1 MPLMGSI
8 YVGSSGLQTSN
19 NALNTAAHNLSNIET
34 AGYTRQQILQGNKF
48 YNKIGIASVSDMQVG
63 IGVDYTKCRQVRDEF
78 LDASYRK
85 ENGRCSFYEI
95 CSESTGEIETLLGE
109 MEGASFKESLAK
121 LWTSVQELQK
131 DPSSSITQGVFIS
144 TCAQFL
150 ERASAV
156 SAGLNNYQQN
166 LNSRVTGMVE
176 DINTITDKIFDL
188 NNKIQKYE
196 IGVEEANDFRDQR
209 NYLLDQLSS
218 KISIKTV
225 ENVNG
230 GVEIYA
236 EGSPLLI
243 GDTVTHLEVVPND
256 DGFYDVTWGPLYDYQ
271 PVFNFHQTV
280 SSELNTD
287 IGELKSLLFA
297 RGDHVAN
304 YSDLEK
310 KDPNGVVP
318 DEEYAYSYYNNGT
331 KDTNDIPI
339 ASSIVM
345 NAQGQFDRL
354 IHNMVTAINNVIC
367 DNAEYS
373 DGTTSFEVFTRL
385 GTERYAYDA
394 VSGKN
399 KYVVENADNSPSDVS
414 TMYTISN
421 IKINPDLLK
430 QPTLNKFIK
439 DDKSVD
445 FEKATKLMEIFAGTG
460 KVMDLNKGVEI
471 DAAWTINP
479 NLNSKFGYIAFYD
492 SVVGSM
498 ANVGSVYNSIVSSQN
513 VTVDSLED
521 SRQQVLGVS
530 SEEELQNIIK
540 FQNAYN
546 ASSRYINVINE
557 MLEHIITQL

>member
-8 YVGSSGLQTSN
+8 YVGTSGLQTSN

-34 AGYTRQQILQGNKF
+34 AGYTRQQILQGSKF
-48 YNKIGIASVSDMQVG
+48 YNTIGIASVSDMQVG

-85 ENGRCSFYEI
+85 ENGRSSFYEI
-95 CSESTGEIETLLGE
+95 CSESTQEIETLLGE

-131 DPSSSITQGVFIS
+131 DPSSSITQGVFIA
-144 TCAQFL
+144 TCSQFL

-156 SAGLNNYQQN
+156 SKGLNDYQQN

-176 DINTITDKIFDL
+176 DINTITDQIFEL
-188 NNKIQKYE
+188 NNKIQKAE
-196 IGVEEANDFRDQR
+196 IGIEEANDYRDKR
-209 NYLLDQLSS
+209 NYLIDQLSS

-225 ENVNG
+225 ENANG

-243 GDTVTHLEVVPND
+243 GDTVTHLEVVANE
-256 DGFYDVTWGPLYDYQ
+256 DGFYNVTWGTLYDFQ
-271 PVFNFHQTV
+271 PVYNFHQTV
-280 SSELNTD
+280 SSDFDTD
-287 IGELKSLLFA
+287 TGELKSLLFA

-304 YSDLEK
+304 YSDLE
-310 KDPNGVVP
+310 D
-318 DEEYAYSYYNNGT
+318 YNFYNYGT
-331 KDTNDIPI
+331 PDTNDIPI

-367 DNAEYS
+367 DNADNSSKTGSY
-373 DGTTSFEVFTRL
+373 EVFTRL
-385 GTERYAYDA
+385 GSARYDA
-394 VSGKN
+394 AGDYIKEVTT
-399 KYVVENADNSPSDVS
+399 NSPADVS

-421 IKINPDLLK
+421 LKINPDLLK
-430 QPTLNKFIK
+430 QPTLNSFIK

-445 FEKATKLMEIFAGTG
+445 FEKATKLMEVFAGIG
-460 KVMDLNKGVEI
+460 QVRDLNKPGEVYV

-479 NLNSKFGYIAFYD
+479 NLNSKHGYIAFYD
-492 SVVGSM
+492 SVVGQM

-513 VTVDSLED
+513 ATVSSLEN

-546 ASSRYINVINE
+546 ASSRYINVIDQ
-557 MLEHIITQL
+557 MLEHIITTL

>member
-1 MPLMGSI
+1 
-8 YVGSSGLQTSN
+8 
-19 NALNTAAHNLSNIET
+19 
-34 AGYTRQQILQGNKF
+34 
-48 YNKIGIASVSDMQVG
+48 MQVG

-85 ENGRCSFYEI
+85 ENGRSSFYEI
-95 CSESTGEIETLLGE
+95 CSESTQEIETLLGE

-131 DPSSSITQGVFIS
+131 DPSSSITQGVFIA
-144 TCAQFL
+144 TCSQFL

-156 SAGLNNYQQN
+156 SKGLNDYQQN

-176 DINTITDKIFDL
+176 DINTITDQIFEL
-188 NNKIQKYE
+188 NNKIQKAE
-196 IGVEEANDFRDQR
+196 IGIEEANDYRDKR
-209 NYLLDQLSS
+209 NYLIDQLSS

-225 ENVNG
+225 ENANG

-243 GDTVTHLEVVPND
+243 GDTVTHLEVVANE
-256 DGFYDVTWGPLYDYQ
+256 DGFYNVTWGALYDFQ
-271 PVFNFHQTV
+271 PVYNFHQTV
-280 SSELNTD
+280 SSDFDTD
-287 IGELKSLLFA
+287 TGELKSLLFA

-304 YSDLEK
+304 YSDLE
-310 KDPNGVVP
+310 
-318 DEEYAYSYYNNGT
+318 EYNFYNYGT
-331 KDTNDIPI
+331 PDTNDIPI

-367 DNAEYS
+367 DNADNSSKTGSY
-373 DGTTSFEVFTRL
+373 EVFTRL
-385 GTERYAYDA
+385 GSDRYDA
-394 VSGKN
+394 AGNYIKEVTT
-399 KYVVENADNSPSDVS
+399 NSPADVS

-421 IKINPDLLK
+421 LKINPDLLK
-430 QPTLNKFIK
+430 QPTLNSFIK

-445 FEKATKLMEIFAGTG
+445 FEKATKLMEVFAGIG
-460 KVMDLNKGVEI
+460 QVRDLNKDGEVYV

-479 NLNSKFGYIAFYD
+479 NLNSKHGYIAFYD
-492 SVVGSM
+492 SVVGQM

-513 VTVDSLED
+513 ATVSSLEN

-546 ASSRYINVINE
+546 ASSRYINVIDQ
-557 MLEHIITQL
+557 MLEHIITTL

>member
-1 MPLMGSI
+1 MPLMESI
-8 YVGSSGLQTSN
+8 YVGTSGLQTSN

-34 AGYTRQQILQGNKF
+34 AGYTRQQILQGSKF
-48 YNKIGIASVSDMQVG
+48 YNTIGIASVSNMQVG

-85 ENGRCSFYEI
+85 ENGRSSFYEI
-95 CSESTGEIETLLGE
+95 CSESTQEIETLLGE

-131 DPSSSITQGVFIS
+131 DPSSSITQGVFIA
-144 TCAQFL
+144 TCSQFL

-156 SAGLNNYQQN
+156 SKGLNDYQQN

-176 DINTITDKIFDL
+176 DINTITDQIFEL
-188 NNKIQKYE
+188 NNKIQKAE
-196 IGVEEANDFRDQR
+196 IGIEEANDYRDKR
-209 NYLLDQLSS
+209 NYLIDQLSS

-225 ENVNG
+225 ENANG

-243 GDTVTHLEVVPND
+243 GDTVTHLEVVANE
-256 DGFYDVTWGPLYDYQ
+256 DGFYNVTWGALYDFQ
-271 PVFNFHQTV
+271 PVYNFHQTV
-280 SSELNTD
+280 SSDFDTD
-287 IGELKSLLFA
+287 TGELKSLLFA

-304 YSDLEK
+304 YSDLE
-310 KDPNGVVP
+310 
-318 DEEYAYSYYNNGT
+318 EYNFYNYGT
-331 KDTNDIPI
+331 PDTNDIPI

-367 DNAEYS
+367 DNADNLS
-373 DGTTSFEVFTRL
+373 KTGSHEVFTRL
-385 GTERYAYDA
+385 GSARYDA
-394 VSGKN
+394 AGYYIKEDISK
-399 KYVVENADNSPSDVS
+399 SPADVS

-421 IKINPDLLK
+421 LKINPDLLK
-430 QPTLNKFIK
+430 QPTLNSFIK

-445 FEKATKLMEIFAGTG
+445 FEKATKLMEVFAGIG
-460 KVMDLNKGVEI
+460 QVRDLNKPGEVYV

-479 NLNSKFGYIAFYD
+479 NLNSKHGYIAFYD
-492 SVVGSM
+492 SVVGQM

-513 VTVDSLED
+513 ATVSSLEN

-546 ASSRYINVINE
+546 ASSRYINVIDQ
-557 MLEHIITQL
+557 MLEHIITTL

>member
-8 YVGSSGLQTSN
+8 YVGTSGLQTSN

-34 AGYTRQQILQGNKF
+34 AGYTRQQILQGNRF
-48 YNKIGIASVSDMQVG
+48 YNTIGIASVSNMQVG

-85 ENGRCSFYEI
+85 ENGRSSFYEI
-95 CSESTGEIETLLGE
+95 CSESTQEIETLLGE

-131 DPSSSITQGVFIS
+131 DPSSSITQGVFIA
-144 TCAQFL
+144 TCSQFL

-156 SAGLNNYQQN
+156 SKGLNDYQQN

-176 DINTITDKIFDL
+176 DINTITDQIFEL
-188 NNKIQKYE
+188 NNKIQKAE
-196 IGVEEANDFRDQR
+196 IGIEEANDYRDKR
-209 NYLLDQLSS
+209 NYLIDQLSS

-225 ENVNG
+225 ENANG

-243 GDTVTHLEVVPND
+243 GDTVTHLEVVANE
-256 DGFYDVTWGPLYDYQ
+256 DGFYNVTWGALYDFQ
-271 PVFNFHQTV
+271 PVYNFHQTV
-280 SSELNTD
+280 SSDFDTD
-287 IGELKSLLFA
+287 TGELKSLLFA

-304 YSDLEK
+304 YSDLE
-310 KDPNGVVP
+310 
-318 DEEYAYSYYNNGT
+318 EYNFYNYGT
-331 KDTNDIPI
+331 PDTNDIPI

-367 DNAEYS
+367 DNADNLS
-373 DGTTSFEVFTRL
+373 KTGSHEVFTRL
-385 GTERYAYDA
+385 GSARYDA
-394 VSGKN
+394 AGYYIKEDISK
-399 KYVVENADNSPSDVS
+399 SPADVS

-421 IKINPDLLK
+421 LKINPDLLK
-430 QPTLNKFIK
+430 QPTLNSFIK

-445 FEKATKLMEIFAGTG
+445 FEKATKLMEVFAGIG
-460 KVMDLNKGVEI
+460 QVRDLNKPGEVYV

-479 NLNSKFGYIAFYD
+479 NLNSKHGYIAFYD
-492 SVVGSM
+492 SVVGQM

-513 VTVDSLED
+513 ATVSSLEN

-546 ASSRYINVINE
+546 ASSRYINVIDQ
-557 MLEHIITQL
+557 MLEHIITTL

>member
-8 YVGSSGLQTSN
+8 YVGTSGLQTSN
-19 NALNTAAHNLSNIET
+19 NALNTATHNLSNSET
-34 AGYTRQQILQGNKF
+34 AGYTRQQILQGSKF
-48 YNKIGIASVSDMQVG
+48 YNTIGIASVSNMQVG

-85 ENGRCSFYEI
+85 ENGRSSFYEI
-95 CSESTGEIETLLGE
+95 CSESTQEIETLLGE
-109 MEGASFKESLAK
+109 MEGASFRESLDK

-131 DPSSSITQGVFIS
+131 DPSSSITQGVFIA
-144 TCAQFL
+144 TCSQFL

-156 SAGLNNYQQN
+156 SKGLNDYQQN

-176 DINTITDKIFDL
+176 DINTITDQIFEL
-188 NNKIQKYE
+188 NNKIQKAE
-196 IGVEEANDFRDQR
+196 IGIEEANDYRDKR
-209 NYLLDQLSS
+209 NYLIDQLSS

-225 ENVNG
+225 ENANG

-243 GDTVTHLEVVPND
+243 GDTVTHLEVVANE
-256 DGFYDVTWGPLYDYQ
+256 DGFYNVTWGALYDFQ
-271 PVFNFHQTV
+271 PVYNFHQTV
-280 SSELNTD
+280 SSDFDTD
-287 IGELKSLLFA
+287 TGELKSLLFA

-304 YSDLEK
+304 YSDLE
-310 KDPNGVVP
+310 
-318 DEEYAYSYYNNGT
+318 EYNFYNYGT
-331 KDTNDIPI
+331 PDTNDIPI

-367 DNAEYS
+367 DNADNLS
-373 DGTTSFEVFTRL
+373 KTGSHEVFTRL
-385 GTERYAYDA
+385 GSARYDA
-394 VSGKN
+394 AGNYIKEDISK
-399 KYVVENADNSPSDVS
+399 SPADVS

-421 IKINPDLLK
+421 LKINPDLLK
-430 QPTLNKFIK
+430 QPTLNSFIK

-445 FEKATKLMEIFAGTG
+445 FEKATKLMEVFAGIG
-460 KVMDLNKGVEI
+460 QVRDLNKPGEVYV

-479 NLNSKFGYIAFYD
+479 NLNSKHGYIAFYD
-492 SVVGSM
+492 SVVGQM

-513 VTVDSLED
+513 ATVSSLEN

-546 ASSRYINVINE
+546 ASSRYINVIDQ
-557 MLEHIITQL
+557 MLEHIITTL

>member
-8 YVGSSGLQTSN
+8 YVGTSGLQTSN

-34 AGYTRQQILQGNKF
+34 AGYTRQQILQGSKF
-48 YNKIGIASVSDMQVG
+48 YNTIGIASVSNMQVG

-85 ENGRCSFYEI
+85 ENGRSSFYEI
-95 CSESTGEIETLLGE
+95 CSESTQEIETLLGE

-131 DPSSSITQGVFIS
+131 DPSSSITQGVFIA
-144 TCAQFL
+144 TCSQFL

-156 SAGLNNYQQN
+156 SKGLNDYQQN

-176 DINTITDKIFDL
+176 DINTITDQIFEL
-188 NNKIQKYE
+188 NNKIQKAE
-196 IGVEEANDFRDQR
+196 IGIEEANDYRDKR
-209 NYLLDQLSS
+209 NYLIDQLSS

-225 ENVNG
+225 ENANG

-243 GDTVTHLEVVPND
+243 GDTVTHLEVVANE
-256 DGFYDVTWGPLYDYQ
+256 DGFYNVTWGALYDFQ
-271 PVFNFHQTV
+271 PVYNFHQTV
-280 SSELNTD
+280 SSDFDTD
-287 IGELKSLLFA
+287 TGELKSLLFA

-304 YSDLEK
+304 YSDLE
-310 KDPNGVVP
+310 
-318 DEEYAYSYYNNGT
+318 EYNFYNYGT
-331 KDTNDIPI
+331 PDTNDIPI

-367 DNAEYS
+367 DNADNLS
-373 DGTTSFEVFTRL
+373 KTGSHEVFTRL
-385 GTERYAYDA
+385 GSARYDA
-394 VSGKN
+394 AGYYIKEDISK
-399 KYVVENADNSPSDVS
+399 SPADVS

-421 IKINPDLLK
+421 LKINPDLLK
-430 QPTLNKFIK
+430 QPTLNSFIK

-445 FEKATKLMEIFAGTG
+445 FEKATKLMEVFAGIG
-460 KVMDLNKGVEI
+460 QVRDLNKPGEEYV

-479 NLNSKFGYIAFYD
+479 NLNSKHGYIAFYD
-492 SVVGSM
+492 SVVGQM

-513 VTVDSLED
+513 ATVSSLEN

-546 ASSRYINVINE
+546 ASSRYINVIDQ
-557 MLEHIITQL
+557 MLEHIITTL

>member
-8 YVGSSGLQTSN
+8 YVGTSGLQTSN

-34 AGYTRQQILQGNKF
+34 AGYTRQQILQGSKF
-48 YNKIGIASVSDMQVG
+48 YNTIGIASVSNMQVG

-85 ENGRCSFYEI
+85 ENGRSSFYEI
-95 CSESTGEIETLLGE
+95 CSESTQEIETLLGE

-131 DPSSSITQGVFIS
+131 DPSSSITQGVFIA
-144 TCAQFL
+144 TCSQFL

-156 SAGLNNYQQN
+156 SKGLNDYQQN

-176 DINTITDKIFDL
+176 DINTITDQIFEL
-188 NNKIQKYE
+188 NNKIQKAE
-196 IGVEEANDFRDQR
+196 IGIEEANDYRDKR
-209 NYLLDQLSS
+209 NYLIDQLSS

-225 ENVNG
+225 ENANG

-243 GDTVTHLEVVPND
+243 GDTVTHLEVVANE
-256 DGFYDVTWGPLYDYQ
+256 DGFYNVTWGALYDFQ
-271 PVFNFHQTV
+271 PVYNFHQTV
-280 SSELNTD
+280 SSDFDTD
-287 IGELKSLLFA
+287 TGELKSMLFA

-304 YSDLEK
+304 YSEL
-310 KDPNGVVP
+310 
-318 DEEYAYSYYNNGT
+318 EEYNFYNYGT
-331 KDTNDIPI
+331 PDTNDIPI

-367 DNAEYS
+367 DNADNLS
-373 DGTTSFEVFTRL
+373 KTGSHEVFTRL
-385 GTERYAYDA
+385 GSARYDA
-394 VSGKN
+394 AGYYIKEDISK
-399 KYVVENADNSPSDVS
+399 SPADVS

-421 IKINPDLLK
+421 LKINPDLLK
-430 QPTLNKFIK
+430 QPTLNSFIK

-445 FEKATKLMEIFAGTG
+445 FEKATKLMEVFAGIG
-460 KVMDLNKGVEI
+460 QVRDLNKDGEVYV

-479 NLNSKFGYIAFYD
+479 NLNSKHGYIAFYD
-492 SVVGSM
+492 SVVGQM

-513 VTVDSLED
+513 ATVSSLEN

-546 ASSRYINVINE
+546 ASSRYINVIDQ
-557 MLEHIITQL
+557 MLEHIITTL

>member
-8 YVGSSGLQTSN
+8 YVGTSGLQTSN

-34 AGYTRQQILQGNKF
+34 AGYTRQQILQGSKF
-48 YNKIGIASVSDMQVG
+48 YNTIGIASVSNMQVG

-85 ENGRCSFYEI
+85 ENGRSSFYEI
-95 CSESTGEIETLLGE
+95 CSESTQEIETLLGE

-131 DPSSSITQGVFIS
+131 DPSSSITQGVFIA
-144 TCAQFL
+144 TCSQFL

-156 SAGLNNYQQN
+156 SKGLNDYQQN

-176 DINTITDKIFDL
+176 DINTITDQIFEL
-188 NNKIQKYE
+188 NNKIQKAE
-196 IGVEEANDFRDQR
+196 IGIEEANDYRDKR
-209 NYLLDQLSS
+209 NYLIDQLSS

-243 GDTVTHLEVVPND
+243 GDTVTHLEVVANE
-256 DGFYDVTWGPLYDYQ
+256 DGFYNVTWGALYDFQ
-271 PVFNFHQTV
+271 PVYNFHQTV
-280 SSELNTD
+280 SSDFDTD
-287 IGELKSLLFA
+287 TGELKSLLFA

-304 YSDLEK
+304 YSDLE
-310 KDPNGVVP
+310 
-318 DEEYAYSYYNNGT
+318 EYNFYNYGT
-331 KDTNDIPI
+331 PDTNDIPI

-367 DNAEYS
+367 DNADNLS
-373 DGTTSFEVFTRL
+373 KTGSHEVFTRL
-385 GTERYAYDA
+385 GSARYDA
-394 VSGKN
+394 AGYYIKEDISK
-399 KYVVENADNSPSDVS
+399 SPADVS

-421 IKINPDLLK
+421 LKINPDLLK
-430 QPTLNKFIK
+430 QPTLNSFIK

-445 FEKATKLMEIFAGTG
+445 FEKATKLMEVFAGIG
-460 KVMDLNKGVEI
+460 QVRDLNKPGEVYV

-479 NLNSKFGYIAFYD
+479 NLNSKHGYIAFYD
-492 SVVGSM
+492 SVVGQM

-513 VTVDSLED
+513 ATVSSLEN

-546 ASSRYINVINE
+546 ASSRYINVIDQ
-557 MLEHIITQL
+557 MLEHIITTL

>member
-8 YVGSSGLQTSN
+8 YVGTSGLQTSN

-34 AGYTRQQILQGNKF
+34 AGYTRQQILQGSKF
-48 YNKIGIASVSDMQVG
+48 YNTIGIASVSNMQVG

-78 LDASYRK
+78 LDVSYRK
-85 ENGRCSFYEI
+85 ENGRSSFYEI
-95 CSESTGEIETLLGE
+95 CSESTQEIETLLGE

-131 DPSSSITQGVFIS
+131 DPSSSITQGVFIA
-144 TCAQFL
+144 TCSQFL

-156 SAGLNNYQQN
+156 SKGLNDYQQN

-176 DINTITDKIFDL
+176 DINTITDQIFEL
-188 NNKIQKYE
+188 NNKIQKAE
-196 IGVEEANDFRDQR
+196 IGIEEANDYRDKR
-209 NYLLDQLSS
+209 NYLIDQLSS

-225 ENVNG
+225 ENANG

-243 GDTVTHLEVVPND
+243 GDTVTHLEVVANE
-256 DGFYDVTWGPLYDYQ
+256 DGFYNVTWGALYDFQ
-271 PVFNFHQTV
+271 PVYNFHQTV
-280 SSELNTD
+280 SSDFDTD
-287 IGELKSLLFA
+287 TGELKSLLFA

-304 YSDLEK
+304 YSDLE
-310 KDPNGVVP
+310 
-318 DEEYAYSYYNNGT
+318 EYNFYNYGT
-331 KDTNDIPI
+331 PDTNDIPI

-367 DNAEYS
+367 DNADNLS
-373 DGTTSFEVFTRL
+373 KTGSHEVFTRL
-385 GTERYAYDA
+385 GSARYDA
-394 VSGKN
+394 AGYYIKEDISK
-399 KYVVENADNSPSDVS
+399 SPADVS

-421 IKINPDLLK
+421 LKINPDLLK
-430 QPTLNKFIK
+430 QPTLNSFIK

-445 FEKATKLMEIFAGTG
+445 FEKATKLMEVFAGIG
-460 KVMDLNKGVEI
+460 QVRDLNKPGEVYV

-479 NLNSKFGYIAFYD
+479 NLNSKHGYIAFYD
-492 SVVGSM
+492 SVVGQM

-513 VTVDSLED
+513 ATVSSLEN

-546 ASSRYINVINE
+546 ASSRYINVIDQ
-557 MLEHIITQL
+557 MLEHIITTL

>member
-8 YVGSSGLQTSN
+8 YVGTSGLQTSN

-34 AGYTRQQILQGNKF
+34 AGYTRQQILQGNRF
-48 YNKIGIASVSDMQVG
+48 YNTIGIASVSNMQVG

-85 ENGRCSFYEI
+85 ENGRSSFYEI
-95 CSESTGEIETLLGE
+95 CSESTQEIETLLGE

-131 DPSSSITQGVFIS
+131 DPSSSITQGVFIA
-144 TCAQFL
+144 TCSQFL

-156 SAGLNNYQQN
+156 SKGLNDYQQN

-176 DINTITDKIFDL
+176 DINTITDQIFEL
-188 NNKIQKYE
+188 NNKIQKAE
-196 IGVEEANDFRDQR
+196 IGIEEANDYRDKR
-209 NYLLDQLSS
+209 NYLIDQLSS

-225 ENVNG
+225 ENANG

-243 GDTVTHLEVVPND
+243 GDTVTHLEVVANE
-256 DGFYDVTWGPLYDYQ
+256 DGFYNVTWGALYDFQ
-271 PVFNFHQTV
+271 PVYNFHQTV
-280 SSELNTD
+280 SSDFDTD
-287 IGELKSLLFA
+287 TGELKSLLFA

-304 YSDLEK
+304 YSDLE
-310 KDPNGVVP
+310 
-318 DEEYAYSYYNNGT
+318 EYNFYNYGT
-331 KDTNDIPI
+331 PDTNDIPI

-367 DNAEYS
+367 DNADNLS
-373 DGTTSFEVFTRL
+373 KTGSHEVFTRL
-385 GTERYAYDA
+385 GSARYDA
-394 VSGKN
+394 AGYYIKEDISK
-399 KYVVENADNSPSDVS
+399 SPADVS

-421 IKINPDLLK
+421 LKINPDLLK
-430 QPTLNKFIK
+430 QPTLNSFIK

-445 FEKATKLMEIFAGTG
+445 FEKATKLMEVFAGIG
-460 KVMDLNKGVEI
+460 QVRDLNKDGEVYV

-479 NLNSKFGYIAFYD
+479 NLNSKHGYIAFYD
-492 SVVGSM
+492 SVVGQM

-513 VTVDSLED
+513 ATVSSLEN

-546 ASSRYINVINE
+546 ASSRYINVIDQ
-557 MLEHIITQL
+557 MLEHIITTL

>member
-8 YVGSSGLQTSN
+8 YVGTSGLQTSN

-34 AGYTRQQILQGNKF
+34 AGYTRQQILQGNRF
-48 YNKIGIASVSDMQVG
+48 YNTIGIASVSNMQVG

-85 ENGRCSFYEI
+85 ENGRSSFYEI
-95 CSESTGEIETLLGE
+95 CSESTQEIETLLGE

-131 DPSSSITQGVFIS
+131 DPSSSITQGVFIA
-144 TCAQFL
+144 TCSQFL

-156 SAGLNNYQQN
+156 SKGLNDYQQN

-176 DINTITDKIFDL
+176 DINTITDQIFEL
-188 NNKIQKYE
+188 NNKIQKAE
-196 IGVEEANDFRDQR
+196 IGIEEANDYRDKR
-209 NYLLDQLSS
+209 NYLIDQLSS

-225 ENVNG
+225 ENANG

-243 GDTVTHLEVVPND
+243 GDTVTHLEVVANE
-256 DGFYDVTWGPLYDYQ
+256 DGFYNVTWGALYDFQ
-271 PVFNFHQTV
+271 PVYNFHQTV
-280 SSELNTD
+280 SSDFDTD
-287 IGELKSLLFA
+287 TGELKSLLFA

-304 YSDLEK
+304 YSDLE
-310 KDPNGVVP
+310 N
-318 DEEYAYSYYNNGT
+318 YNFYNYGT
-331 KDTNDIPI
+331 PDTNDIPI

-367 DNAEYS
+367 DNADNSSKTGSY
-373 DGTTSFEVFTRL
+373 EVFTRL
-385 GTERYAYDA
+385 GSARYDA
-394 VSGKN
+394 AGDYIKEDISK
-399 KYVVENADNSPSDVS
+399 SPADVS

-421 IKINPDLLK
+421 LKINPDLLK
-430 QPTLNKFIK
+430 QPILNSFIK

-445 FEKATKLMEIFAGTG
+445 FEKATKLMEVFAGIG
-460 KVMDLNKGVEI
+460 QVRDLSKDGEVYV

-479 NLNSKFGYIAFYD
+479 NLNSKHGYIAFYD
-492 SVVGSM
+492 SVVGQM

-513 VTVDSLED
+513 ATVSSLEN

-546 ASSRYINVINE
+546 ASSRYINVIDQ
-557 MLEHIITQL
+557 MLEHIITTL

>member
-8 YVGSSGLQTSN
+8 YVGTSGLQTSN

-34 AGYTRQQILQGNKF
+34 AGYTRQQILQGSKF
-48 YNKIGIASVSDMQVG
+48 YNTIGIASVSNMQVG

-85 ENGRCSFYEI
+85 ENGRSSFYEI
-95 CSESTGEIETLLGE
+95 CSESTQEIETLLGE

-131 DPSSSITQGVFIS
+131 DSSSSITQGVFIA
-144 TCAQFL
+144 TCSQFL

-156 SAGLNNYQQN
+156 SKGLNDYQQN

-176 DINTITDKIFDL
+176 DINTITDQIFEL
-188 NNKIQKYE
+188 NNKIQKAE
-196 IGVEEANDFRDQR
+196 IGIEEANDYRDKR
-209 NYLLDQLSS
+209 NYLIDQLSS

-225 ENVNG
+225 ENANG

-243 GDTVTHLEVVPND
+243 GDTVTHLEVVANE
-256 DGFYDVTWGPLYDYQ
+256 DGFYNVTWGALYDFQ
-271 PVFNFHQTV
+271 PVYNFHQTV
-280 SSELNTD
+280 SSDFDTD
-287 IGELKSLLFA
+287 TGELKSLLFA

-304 YSDLEK
+304 YSDLE
-310 KDPNGVVP
+310 
-318 DEEYAYSYYNNGT
+318 EYNFYNYGT
-331 KDTNDIPI
+331 PDTNDIPI

-367 DNAEYS
+367 DNADNLS
-373 DGTTSFEVFTRL
+373 KTGSHEVFTRL
-385 GTERYAYDA
+385 GSARYDA
-394 VSGKN
+394 AGYYIKEDISK
-399 KYVVENADNSPSDVS
+399 SPADVS

-421 IKINPDLLK
+421 LKINPDLLK
-430 QPTLNKFIK
+430 QPTLNSFIK

-445 FEKATKLMEIFAGTG
+445 FEKATKLMEVFAGIG
-460 KVMDLNKGVEI
+460 QVRDLNKPGEVYV

-479 NLNSKFGYIAFYD
+479 NLNSKHGYIAFYD
-492 SVVGSM
+492 SVVGQM

-513 VTVDSLED
+513 ATVSSLEN

-546 ASSRYINVINE
+546 ASSRYINVIDQ
-557 MLEHIITQL
+557 MLEHIITTL

>member
-8 YVGSSGLQTSN
+8 YVGTSGLQTSN

-34 AGYTRQQILQGNKF
+34 AGYTRQQILQGSKF
-48 YNKIGIASVSDMQVG
+48 YNTIGIASVSNMQVG

-85 ENGRCSFYEI
+85 ENGRSSFYEI
-95 CSESTGEIETLLGE
+95 CSESTQEIETLLGE

-131 DPSSSITQGVFIS
+131 DPSSSITQGVFIA
-144 TCAQFL
+144 TCSQFL

-156 SAGLNNYQQN
+156 SKGLNDYQQN

-176 DINTITDKIFDL
+176 DINTITDQIFEL
-188 NNKIQKYE
+188 NNKIQKAE
-196 IGVEEANDFRDQR
+196 IGIEEANDYRDKR
-209 NYLLDQLSS
+209 NYLIDQLSS

-225 ENVNG
+225 ENANG

-243 GDTVTHLEVVPND
+243 GDTVTHLEVVANE
-256 DGFYDVTWGPLYDYQ
+256 DGFYNVTWGALYDFQ
-271 PVFNFHQTV
+271 PVYNFHQTV
-280 SSELNTD
+280 SSDFDTD
-287 IGELKSLLFA
+287 TGELKSLLFA

-304 YSDLEK
+304 YSDLE
-310 KDPNGVVP
+310 
-318 DEEYAYSYYNNGT
+318 EYNFYNYGT
-331 KDTNDIPI
+331 PDTNDIPI

-367 DNAEYS
+367 DNADNSSKTGSY
-373 DGTTSFEVFTRL
+373 EVFTRL
-385 GTERYAYDA
+385 GSARYDA
-394 VSGKN
+394 AGYYIKEVTT
-399 KYVVENADNSPSDVS
+399 NSPADVS

-421 IKINPDLLK
+421 LKINPDLLK
-430 QPTLNKFIK
+430 QPTLNSFIK

-445 FEKATKLMEIFAGTG
+445 FEKATKLMEVFAGIG
-460 KVMDLNKGVEI
+460 QVRDLNKDGEVYV

-479 NLNSKFGYIAFYD
+479 NLNSKHGYIAFYD
-492 SVVGSM
+492 SVVGQM

-513 VTVDSLED
+513 ATVSSLEN

-546 ASSRYINVINE
+546 ASSRYINVIDQ
-557 MLEHIITQL
+557 MLEHIITTL

>member
-8 YVGSSGLQTSN
+8 YVGASGLQTSN
-19 NALNTAAHNLSNIET
+19 NALNTSAHNLANIET
-34 AGYTRQQILQGNKF
+34 AGYTRQQTLQGNKF
-48 YNKIGIASVSDMQVG
+48 YNNIGIAAVSNMQVG

-85 ENGRCSFYEI
+85 ENGRNSFYEI

-131 DPSSSITQGVFIS
+131 DPSSSITQGVFVS
-144 TCAQFL
+144 TCSQFL
-150 ERASAV
+150 ERAGAV
-156 SAGLNNYQQN
+156 YTGLDNYQQN
-166 LNSRVTGMVE
+166 LNSRVTGMVDE
-176 DINTITDKIFDL
+176 INTISDRISVLNDL
-188 NNKIQKYE
+188 IQKNE
-196 IGVEEANDFRDQR
+196 IGVEEANDYRDER
-209 NYLLDQLSS
+209 NYLIDKLSS

-225 ENVNG
+225 ENVKG

-236 EGSPLLI
+236 EGSPLII
-243 GDTVTHLEVVPND
+243 GDTVTHLETKLNEH
-256 DGFYDVTWGPLYDYQ
+256 GFYDVTWGALYDYQ
-271 PVFNFHQTV
+271 PVFNFHQEV
-280 SSELNTD
+280 SSDFNTD

-297 RGDHVAN
+297 RGDHKAN
-304 YSDLEK
+304 YSDMEK
-310 KDPNGVVP
+310 GATAQ
-318 DEEYAYSYYNNGT
+318 EAYNYYNYGT
-331 KDTNDIPI
+331 PDTNDVPI
-339 ASSIVM
+339 SGSIVM
-345 NAQGQFDRL
+345 NAQAEFDRL

-367 DNAEYS
+367 DNADNS
-373 DGTTSFEVFTRL
+373 SGTQSVEVFQRL
-385 GTERYAYDA
+385 GSPRYDDA
-394 VSGKN
+394 GNYIK
-399 KYVVENADNSPSDVS
+399 ENTDRSPSDVS

-421 IKINPDLLK
+421 LKINPDLLK

-439 DDKSVD
+439 DDQSVD

-460 KVMDLNKGVEI
+460 KVMDLNKGIEI

-479 NLNSKFGYIAFYD
+479 NLNSKLGYIAYYD
-492 SVVGSM
+492 AVVGSM
-498 ANVGSVYNSIVSSQN
+498 ANIGSVYNSIVSSQT
-513 VTVDSLED
+513 VTVESLED

-557 MLEHIITQL
+557 MLEHIITSL

>member
-8 YVGSSGLQTSN
+8 YVGTSGLQTSN

-34 AGYTRQQILQGNKF
+34 AGYTRQQILQGNRF
-48 YNKIGIASVSDMQVG
+48 YNTIGIASVSNMQVG

-85 ENGRCSFYEI
+85 ENGRSSFYEI
-95 CSESTGEIETLLGE
+95 CSESTQEIETLLGE

-131 DPSSSITQGVFIS
+131 DPSSSITQGVFIA
-144 TCAQFL
+144 TCSQFL

-156 SAGLNNYQQN
+156 SKGLNDYQQN

-176 DINTITDKIFDL
+176 DINTITDQIFEL
-188 NNKIQKYE
+188 NNKIQKAE
-196 IGVEEANDFRDQR
+196 IGIEEANDYRDKR
-209 NYLLDQLSS
+209 NYLIDQLSS

-225 ENVNG
+225 ENANG

-243 GDTVTHLEVVPND
+243 GDTVTHLEVVANE
-256 DGFYDVTWGPLYDYQ
+256 DGFYNVTWGALYDFQ
-271 PVFNFHQTV
+271 PVYNFHQTV
-280 SSELNTD
+280 SSDFDTD
-287 IGELKSLLFA
+287 TGELKSLLFA

-304 YSDLEK
+304 YSDLE
-310 KDPNGVVP
+310 N
-318 DEEYAYSYYNNGT
+318 YNFYNYGT
-331 KDTNDIPI
+331 PDTNDIPI

-367 DNAEYS
+367 DNADNSSKTGSY
-373 DGTTSFEVFTRL
+373 EVFTRL
-385 GTERYAYDA
+385 GSARYDA
-394 VSGKN
+394 AGNYIKEVTT
-399 KYVVENADNSPSDVS
+399 NSPADVS

-421 IKINPDLLK
+421 LKINPDLLK
-430 QPTLNKFIK
+430 QPTLNSFIK

-445 FEKATKLMEIFAGTG
+445 FEKATKLMEVFAGIG
-460 KVMDLNKGVEI
+460 QVRDLNKPGEVYV

-479 NLNSKFGYIAFYD
+479 NLNSKHGYIAFYD
-492 SVVGSM
+492 SVVGQM

-513 VTVDSLED
+513 ATVSSLEN

-546 ASSRYINVINE
+546 ASSRYINVIDQ
-557 MLEHIITQL
+557 MLEHIITTL

>member
-8 YVGSSGLQTSN
+8 YVGTSGLQTSN

-34 AGYTRQQILQGNKF
+34 AGYTRQQILQGSKF
-48 YNKIGIASVSDMQVG
+48 YNTIGIASVSNMQVG

-85 ENGRCSFYEI
+85 ENGRSSFYEI
-95 CSESTGEIETLLGE
+95 CSESTQEIETLLGE

-131 DPSSSITQGVFIS
+131 DPSSSITQGVFIA
-144 TCAQFL
+144 TCSQFL

-156 SAGLNNYQQN
+156 SKGLNDYQQN

-176 DINTITDKIFDL
+176 DINTITDQIFEL
-188 NNKIQKYE
+188 NNKIQKAE
-196 IGVEEANDFRDQR
+196 IGIEEANDYRDKR
-209 NYLLDQLSS
+209 NYLIDQLSS

-225 ENVNG
+225 ENANG

-243 GDTVTHLEVVPND
+243 GDTVTHLEVVANE
-256 DGFYDVTWGPLYDYQ
+256 DGFYNVTWGALYDFQ
-271 PVFNFHQTV
+271 PVYNFHQTV
-280 SSELNTD
+280 SSDFDTD
-287 IGELKSLLFA
+287 TGELKSLLFA

-304 YSDLEK
+304 YSDLE
-310 KDPNGVVP
+310 
-318 DEEYAYSYYNNGT
+318 EYNFYNYGT
-331 KDTNDIPI
+331 PDTNDIPI

-367 DNAEYS
+367 DNADNLS
-373 DGTTSFEVFTRL
+373 KTGSHEVFTRL
-385 GTERYAYDA
+385 GSARYDA
-394 VSGKN
+394 AGYYIKEDISK
-399 KYVVENADNSPSDVS
+399 SPADVS

-421 IKINPDLLK
+421 LKINPDLLK
-430 QPTLNKFIK
+430 QPTLNSFIK

-445 FEKATKLMEIFAGTG
+445 FEKATKLREVFAGIG
-460 KVMDLNKGVEI
+460 QVRDLNKPGEVYV

-479 NLNSKFGYIAFYD
+479 NLNSKHGYIAFYD
-492 SVVGSM
+492 SVVGQM

-513 VTVDSLED
+513 ATVSSLEN

-546 ASSRYINVINE
+546 ASSRYINVIDQ
-557 MLEHIITQL
+557 MLEHIITTL

>member
-8 YVGSSGLQTSN
+8 YVGTSGLQTSN

-34 AGYTRQQILQGNKF
+34 AGYTRQQILQGSKF
-48 YNKIGIASVSDMQVG
+48 YNTIGIASVSNMQVG

-85 ENGRCSFYEI
+85 ENGRSSFYEI
-95 CSESTGEIETLLGE
+95 CSESTQEIETLLGE

-131 DPSSSITQGVFIS
+131 DPSSSITQGVFIA
-144 TCAQFL
+144 TCSQFL

-156 SAGLNNYQQN
+156 SKGLNDYQQN

-176 DINTITDKIFDL
+176 DINTITDQIFEL
-188 NNKIQKYE
+188 NNKIQKAE
-196 IGVEEANDFRDQR
+196 IGIEEANDYRDKR
-209 NYLLDQLSS
+209 NYLIDQLSS

-225 ENVNG
+225 ENANG

-243 GDTVTHLEVVPND
+243 GDTVTHLEVVANE
-256 DGFYDVTWGPLYDYQ
+256 DGFYNVTWGALYGFQ
-271 PVFNFHQTV
+271 PVYNFHQTV
-280 SSELNTD
+280 SSDFDTD
-287 IGELKSLLFA
+287 TGELKSLLFA

-304 YSDLEK
+304 YSDLE
-310 KDPNGVVP
+310 
-318 DEEYAYSYYNNGT
+318 EYNFYNYGT
-331 KDTNDIPI
+331 PDTNDIPI

-367 DNAEYS
+367 DNADNLS
-373 DGTTSFEVFTRL
+373 KTGSHEVFTRL
-385 GTERYAYDA
+385 GSARYDA
-394 VSGKN
+394 AGYYIKEDISK
-399 KYVVENADNSPSDVS
+399 SPSDVS

-421 IKINPDLLK
+421 LKINPDLLK
-430 QPTLNKFIK
+430 QPTLNSFIK

-445 FEKATKLMEIFAGTG
+445 FEKATKLMEVFAGIG
-460 KVMDLNKGVEI
+460 QVRDLNKPGEVYV

-479 NLNSKFGYIAFYD
+479 NLNSKHGYIAFYD
-492 SVVGSM
+492 SVVGQM

-513 VTVDSLED
+513 ATVSSLEN

-546 ASSRYINVINE
+546 ASSRYINVIDQ
-557 MLEHIITQL
+557 MLEHIITTL

>member
-8 YVGSSGLQTSN
+8 YVGTSGLQTSN

-34 AGYTRQQILQGNKF
+34 AGYTRQQILQGNRF
-48 YNKIGIASVSDMQVG
+48 YNTIGIASVSNMQVG

-85 ENGRCSFYEI
+85 ENGRSSFYEI
-95 CSESTGEIETLLGE
+95 CSESTQEIETLLGE

-131 DPSSSITQGVFIS
+131 DPSSSITQGVFIA
-144 TCAQFL
+144 TCSQFL

-156 SAGLNNYQQN
+156 SKGLNDYQQN

-176 DINTITDKIFDL
+176 DINTITDQIFEL
-188 NNKIQKYE
+188 NNKIQKAE
-196 IGVEEANDFRDQR
+196 IGIEEANDYRDKR
-209 NYLLDQLSS
+209 NYLIDQLSS

-225 ENVNG
+225 ENANG

-243 GDTVTHLEVVPND
+243 GDTVTHLEVVANE
-256 DGFYDVTWGPLYDYQ
+256 DGFYNVTWGALYDFQ
-271 PVFNFHQTV
+271 PVYNFHQTV
-280 SSELNTD
+280 SSDFDTD
-287 IGELKSLLFA
+287 TGELKSLLFA

-304 YSDLEK
+304 YSDLE
-310 KDPNGVVP
+310 N
-318 DEEYAYSYYNNGT
+318 YNFYNYGT
-331 KDTNDIPI
+331 PDTNDIPI

-367 DNAEYS
+367 DNADNSSKTGSY
-373 DGTTSFEVFTRL
+373 EVFTRL
-385 GTERYAYDA
+385 GSDRYDA
-394 VSGKN
+394 AGDYIKEDTSKSL
-399 KYVVENADNSPSDVS
+399 ADVS

-421 IKINPDLLK
+421 LKINPDLLK
-430 QPTLNKFIK
+430 QPTLNSFIK

-445 FEKATKLMEIFAGTG
+445 FEKATKLMEVFAGIG
-460 KVMDLNKGVEI
+460 QVRDLNKPGEEYV

-479 NLNSKFGYIAFYD
+479 NLNSKHGYIAFYD
-492 SVVGSM
+492 SVVGQM

-513 VTVDSLED
+513 ATVSSLEN

-546 ASSRYINVINE
+546 ASSRYINVIDQ
-557 MLEHIITQL
+557 MLEHIITTL

>member
-8 YVGSSGLQTSN
+8 YVGTSGLQTSN

-34 AGYTRQQILQGNKF
+34 AGYTRQQILQGSKF
-48 YNKIGIASVSDMQVG
+48 YNTIGIASVSNMQVG

-85 ENGRCSFYEI
+85 ENGRSSFYEI
-95 CSESTGEIETLLGE
+95 CSESTQEIETLLGE

-131 DPSSSITQGVFIS
+131 DPSSSITQGVFIA
-144 TCAQFL
+144 TCSQFL

-156 SAGLNNYQQN
+156 SKGLNDYQQN

-176 DINTITDKIFDL
+176 DINTITDQIFEL
-188 NNKIQKYE
+188 NNKIQKAE
-196 IGVEEANDFRDQR
+196 IGIEEANDYRDKR
-209 NYLLDQLSS
+209 NYLIDQLSS

-225 ENVNG
+225 ENANG

-243 GDTVTHLEVVPND
+243 GDTVTHLEVVTNE
-256 DGFYDVTWGPLYDYQ
+256 DGFYNVTWGALYDFQ
-271 PVFNFHQTV
+271 PVYNFHQTV
-280 SSELNTD
+280 SSDFDTD
-287 IGELKSLLFA
+287 TGELKSLLFA

-304 YSDLEK
+304 YSDLE
-310 KDPNGVVP
+310 N
-318 DEEYAYSYYNNGT
+318 YNFYNYGT
-331 KDTNDIPI
+331 PDTNDIPI

-367 DNAEYS
+367 DNADNSSKTGSY
-373 DGTTSFEVFTRL
+373 EVFTRL
-385 GTERYAYDA
+385 GSARYDA
-394 VSGKN
+394 AGNYIKEDISK
-399 KYVVENADNSPSDVS
+399 SPADVS

-421 IKINPDLLK
+421 LKINPDLLK
-430 QPTLNKFIK
+430 QPTLNSFIK

-445 FEKATKLMEIFAGTG
+445 FEKATKLMEVFAGIG
-460 KVMDLNKGVEI
+460 QVRDLNKPGEVYV

-479 NLNSKFGYIAFYD
+479 NLNSKHGYIAFYD
-492 SVVGSM
+492 SVVGQM

-513 VTVDSLED
+513 ATVSSLEN

-546 ASSRYINVINE
+546 ASSRYINVIDQ
-557 MLEHIITQL
+557 MLEHIITTL

>member
-1 MPLMGSI
+1 MGSI
-8 YVGSSGLQTSN
+8 YVGTSGLQTSN

-34 AGYTRQQILQGNKF
+34 AGYTRQQILQGSKF
-48 YNKIGIASVSDMQVG
+48 YNTIGIASVSNMQVG

-85 ENGRCSFYEI
+85 ENGRSSFYEI
-95 CSESTGEIETLLGE
+95 CSESTQEIETLLGE

-131 DPSSSITQGVFIS
+131 DPSSSITQGVFIA
-144 TCAQFL
+144 TCSQFL

-156 SAGLNNYQQN
+156 SKGLNDYQQN

-176 DINTITDKIFDL
+176 DINTITDQIFEL
-188 NNKIQKYE
+188 NNKIQKAE
-196 IGVEEANDFRDQR
+196 IGIEEANDYRDKR
-209 NYLLDQLSS
+209 NYLIDQLSS

-225 ENVNG
+225 ENANG

-243 GDTVTHLEVVPND
+243 GDTVTHLEVVANE
-256 DGFYDVTWGPLYDYQ
+256 DGFYNVTWGALYDFQ
-271 PVFNFHQTV
+271 PVYNFHQTV
-280 SSELNTD
+280 SSDFDTD
-287 IGELKSLLFA
+287 TGELKSLLFA

-304 YSDLEK
+304 YSDLE
-310 KDPNGVVP
+310 
-318 DEEYAYSYYNNGT
+318 EYNFYNYGT
-331 KDTNDIPI
+331 PDTNDIPI

-367 DNAEYS
+367 DNADNLS
-373 DGTTSFEVFTRL
+373 KTGSHEVFTRL
-385 GTERYAYDA
+385 GSARYDA
-394 VSGKN
+394 AGYYIKEDISK
-399 KYVVENADNSPSDVS
+399 SPADVS

-421 IKINPDLLK
+421 LKINPDLLK
-430 QPTLNKFIK
+430 QPTLNSFIK

-445 FEKATKLMEIFAGTG
+445 FEKATKLMEVFAGIG
-460 KVMDLNKGVEI
+460 QVRDLNKPGEVYV

-479 NLNSKFGYIAFYD
+479 NLNSKHGYIAFYD
-492 SVVGSM
+492 SVVGQM

-513 VTVDSLED
+513 ATVSSLEN

-546 ASSRYINVINE
+546 ASSRYINVIDQ
-557 MLEHIITQL
+557 MLEHIITTL

>member
-8 YVGSSGLQTSN
+8 YVGTSGLQTSN

-34 AGYTRQQILQGNKF
+34 AGYTRQQILQGNRF
-48 YNKIGIASVSDMQVG
+48 YNTIGIASVSNMQVG

-85 ENGRCSFYEI
+85 ENGRSSFYEI
-95 CSESTGEIETLLGE
+95 CSESTQEIETLLGE

-131 DPSSSITQGVFIS
+131 DPSSSITQGVFIA
-144 TCAQFL
+144 TCSQFL

-156 SAGLNNYQQN
+156 SKGLNDYQQN

-176 DINTITDKIFDL
+176 DINTITDQIFEL
-188 NNKIQKYE
+188 NNKIQKAE
-196 IGVEEANDFRDQR
+196 IGIEEANDYRDKR
-209 NYLLDQLSS
+209 NYLIDQLSS

-225 ENVNG
+225 ENANG

-243 GDTVTHLEVVPND
+243 GDTVTHLEVVANE
-256 DGFYDVTWGPLYDYQ
+256 DGFYDVTRGALYDFQ
-271 PVFNFHQTV
+271 PVYNFHQTV
-280 SSELNTD
+280 SSDFDTD
-287 IGELKSLLFA
+287 TGELKSLLFA

-304 YSDLEK
+304 YSDLE
-310 KDPNGVVP
+310 D
-318 DEEYAYSYYNNGT
+318 YNFYNYGT
-331 KDTNDIPI
+331 PDTNDIPI

-367 DNAEYS
+367 DNADNSSKTGSY
-373 DGTTSFEVFTRL
+373 EVFTRL
-385 GTERYAYDA
+385 GSARYDA
-394 VSGKN
+394 AGDYIKEVTT
-399 KYVVENADNSPSDVS
+399 NSPADVS

-421 IKINPDLLK
+421 LKINPDLLK
-430 QPTLNKFIK
+430 QPTLNSFIK

-445 FEKATKLMEIFAGTG
+445 FEKATKLMEVFAGIG
-460 KVMDLNKGVEI
+460 QVRDLNKDGEVYV

-479 NLNSKFGYIAFYD
+479 NLNSKHGYIAFYD
-492 SVVGSM
+492 SVVGQM

-513 VTVDSLED
+513 ATVSSLEN

-546 ASSRYINVINE
+546 ASSRYINVIDQ
-557 MLEHIITQL
+557 MLEHIITTL